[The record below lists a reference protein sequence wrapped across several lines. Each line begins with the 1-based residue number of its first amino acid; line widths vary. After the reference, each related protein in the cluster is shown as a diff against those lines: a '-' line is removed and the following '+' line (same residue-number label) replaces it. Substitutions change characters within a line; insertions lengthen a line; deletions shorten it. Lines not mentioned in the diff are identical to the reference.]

1 MQEVGRKRVF
11 TVGWRGYLPLVARV
25 LALLVIVAGLIYV
38 GISYYKNRNHEPFR
52 MRGEAPA
59 LSKQVTSVIEGYER
73 RVMEG
78 ERLRLY
84 VRAAR
89 DVTFSDNHHELEEVH
104 LEVYPKTSD
113 PKTGDK
119 PDQITAQRA
128 IYLPG
133 EKDAKDA
140 RIWFSGDVNI
150 ETRDALA
157 AKTEKIEYDQAKET
171 AETDLPITFERENI
185 SGHAT
190 GATLDNKNKR
200 LDLRQDVEITVAPDA
215 KSAALPKSKL
225 NAGPVTIH
233 AGRAVFEQ
241 ARMHLSFTGGAVAE
255 QNSDMM
261 SGDQLNATLS
271 AQKRVQKIEARGNSY
286 LRAMEPGHAAEV
298 HATDMDF
305 FFDGEQKL
313 QRAVATSDVRA
324 RSLDA
329 DSQVELTGANSLQVD
344 FQLQG
349 DRSLLKEMH
358 AEGRSVVTLSA
369 PQSRA
374 NDPRAANKKLT
385 ADSVKLVWR
394 GTGRDLESALAT
406 GNAELVV
413 DPVQKSATAD
423 RKTLTAPQ
431 FNCEFYETGNLV
443 RQFVAS
449 GGEAKA
455 VLDPLQPSDK
465 RAQRTF
471 TSEKMTAI
479 FVRET
484 QDVERLDGEGDA
496 KFNELDSNARAESVS
511 YAAADEIVRLR
522 GGEPTIWDSR
532 QRTKALEIDSNRIS
546 KISDAR
552 GKVSTTYYSQEQ
564 TNGATPFRKV
574 KSPVFIV
581 ADRAELRSLTGVAV
595 YTGSARLWQDDNFI
609 RADEITLY
617 RETKRMEGVGH
628 VQSALYQA
636 KRKKSANGPSEVV
649 PAFATS
655 NSMFYS
661 DDDRILHY
669 EGNVDIRQDTDRMRS
684 AVTDVYLQRET
695 NEVEKTIA
703 DREVVVNQPGRQGT
717 GNWAQYTT
725 ADDTVVLKGT
735 PARVVD
741 MEQGTI
747 EGGRLTVYLAES
759 RVVADDARGP
769 QSPGRV
775 RTTHKVTK
783 KPATPSK

>member
-1 MQEVGRKRVF
+1 MQEVRRKRVF
-11 TVGWRGYLPLVARV
+11 TVGWRAHLPLVARV
-25 LALLVIVAGLIYV
+25 LALLVLVAGLIYV
-38 GISYYKNRNHEPFR
+38 GISYYKNRNYVPFR
-52 MRGEAPA
+52 MRGEAPE
-59 LSKQVTSVIEGYER
+59 LSKQMTSVIEGYER
-73 RVMEG
+73 RVMDG
-78 ERLRLY
+78 ERLRLF

-89 DVTFSDNHHELEEVH
+89 DITFSDNHHELEEVH
-104 LEVYPKTSD
+104 LEIYPAK
-113 PKTGDK
+113 GDK

-133 EKDAKDA
+133 ERDSKDA
-140 RIWFSGDVNI
+140 RIWFTGNVNI
-150 ETRDALA
+150 ETRDALT
-157 AKTEKIEYDQAKET
+157 AKTEKMEYDQGKET
-171 AETDLPITFERENI
+171 GETDLPISFERENI

-190 GATLDNKNKR
+190 GAMLDNKIKR
-200 LDLRQDVEITVAPDA
+200 LDLLKDVEITVAPEAKPAASA
-215 KSAALPKSKL
+215 KSNPRAR
-225 NAGPVTIH
+225 PVTIH
-233 AGRAVFEQ
+233 SGRAVFDQ
-241 ARMHLSFTGGAVAE
+241 ARMHLSFTGGATAE
-255 QNSDMM
+255 QEQDVM
-261 SGDQLNATLS
+261 SGDQLNATLN
-271 AQKRVQKIEARGNSY
+271 AQKHVQKIEARANSY
-286 LRAMEPGHAAEV
+286 LRAMEPGRAAEV
-298 HATDMDF
+298 HASDMDF
-305 FFDGEQKL
+305 FFDGDQKL
-313 QRAVATSDVRA
+313 QRAVATNDVRA

-329 DSQVELTGANSLQVD
+329 DSQAEITGANSLQVD
-344 FQLQG
+344 FQPQG

-358 AEGRSVVTLSA
+358 AEGRSVLTLSA

-385 ADSVKLVWR
+385 ADSVNLVWR
-394 GTGRDLESALAT
+394 ATGRDLESALAA

-431 FNCEFYETGNLV
+431 FNCEFYEAGNLT

-455 VLDPLQPSDK
+455 VLDPVQPTGK

-471 TSEKMTAI
+471 TSQKMTA
-479 FVRET
+479 VMARET
-484 QDVERLDGEGDA
+484 QDIERLDADGDA
-496 KFNELDSNARAESVS
+496 KFNELDTNARAQSVS

-522 GGEPTIWDSR
+522 GGEPTVWDSR
-532 QRTKALEIDSNRIS
+532 QRTKALEIDSNRSSQIS
-546 KISDAR
+546 YAR

-574 KSPVFIV
+574 KSPVFITS
-581 ADRAELRSLTGVAV
+581 DRAELRPLTGVAI
-595 YTGSARLWQDDNFI
+595 YTGSARLWQDDNFL

-617 RETKRMEGVGH
+617 HDTKRMEGTGH

-636 KRKKSANGPSEVV
+636 KKKKSANLPSEVV

-655 NSMFYS
+655 NSMSYS
-661 DDDRILHY
+661 DDNRIIHY

-684 AVTDVYLQRET
+684 AVADAYLQKET
-695 NEVEKTIA
+695 NEVEKTIVER
-703 DREVVVNQPGRQGT
+703 DVVVNQPGRQGT
-717 GNWAQYTT
+717 GNWAQYTA
-725 ADDTVVLKGT
+725 ADDTIVLKGT

-741 MEQGTI
+741 AEQGTT

-759 RVVADDARGP
+759 RVVADDSRGP

-783 KPATPSK
+783 KPVTTNK